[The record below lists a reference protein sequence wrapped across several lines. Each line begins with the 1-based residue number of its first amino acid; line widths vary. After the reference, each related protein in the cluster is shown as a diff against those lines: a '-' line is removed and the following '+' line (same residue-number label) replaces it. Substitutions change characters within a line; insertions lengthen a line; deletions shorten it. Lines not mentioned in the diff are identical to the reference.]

1 MLSTPLNSDADED
14 AGRFKIFCSNR
25 LSIFGAPAAADCEKE
40 PQIDATAVVPEM
52 KVLLSMLASEMGAS
66 DIAIVGNA
74 KRKIKRDN
82 MMLPKSQLGWVLSFG
97 VSGFDLP

>member
-1 MLSTPLNSDADED
+1 LNSDADEG
-14 AGRFKIFCSNR
+14 AGRFKISCSNR
-25 LSIFGAPAAADCEKE
+25 LSIFGAPATADWEKE

-66 DIAIVGNA
+66 DRAIVGKAN
-74 KRKIKRDN
+74 RKIKRDN
-82 MMLPKSQLGWVLSFG
+82 MMLPKSQLGWVLPFW